1 MSISY
6 ISLLDILTF
15 MSVLQS
21 STELARVGYIYIYVW
36 FAVNIGPILCQ
47 RDVFFIN
54 GSKFTNSI
62 LGCPTCMWI
71 FKEKIPDFYC

>member
-1 MSISY
+1 MQICL
-6 ISLLDILTF
+6 SL
-15 MSVLQS
+15 
-21 STELARVGYIYIYVW
+21 
-36 FAVNIGPILCQ
+36 NIGPILCQ